1 MSVTLDVTAPESF
14 IPVVVGR
21 SRPVWVGNPADHQD
35 TGTPAL
41 LVDQDAVLIR
51 APREFLTGAFDGLTV
66 TISESVV
73 LAVQEIRLIDSARSG
88 TMVSAMLRLASPVD
102 DVESVRFSR
111 EDYRRARR
119 HADGDFWSAMR
130 LLGVIPAG
138 WESVRPEVAGRA
150 SVAGTCPAVR
160 EIRWMDWCTIFW
172 WLC

>member
-14 IPVVVGR
+14 TPVVGGR
-21 SRPVWVGNPADHQD
+21 SRPVWVGNPADHPD
-35 TGTPAL
+35 MGTPAL
-41 LVDQDAVLIR
+41 LVDQHAVLIR

-88 TMVSAMLRLASPVD
+88 DMVVAMLRLASPVD
-102 DVESVRFSR
+102 TESVRFSR
-111 EDYRRARR
+111 ADYRRARR

-130 LLGVIPAG
+130 ILGVVPAD
-138 WESVRPEVAGRA
+138 WESMRPAVASRV
-150 SVAGTCPAVR
+150 SVAGNCPAVR